1 MSEAQ
6 MLRVVVF
13 FNDNLI
19 YRLETDKDV
28 VNIGR
33 WDANEIQ
40 LDNAG
45 VSKIHAKIKRLDQGY
60 VLEDCN
66 STNGTF
72 IKEEP
77 ITTAPLSSGA
87 VIKISKYTL
96 VCEFIDKEA
105 KGGFTTDSIPQTVK
119 L

>member
-1 MSEAQ
+1 
-6 MLRVVVF
+6 MLRVVVL
-13 FNDNLI
+13 FNDDLI

-40 LDNAG
+40 LDNVG
-45 VSKIHAKIKRLDQGY
+45 VSKIHAKIKRLGQDY
-60 VLEDCN
+60 TLEDCN

-72 IKEEP
+72 IQGER
-77 ITTAPLSSGA
+77 ITTAPLPSGT

-96 VCEFIDKEA
+96 ICERRDEIEKSSFSV
-105 KGGFTTDSIPQTVK
+105 DSIPHTIK